1 MSDVIGIVKSVG
13 VDQININDVS
23 YQVAP
28 NAARFLSGY
37 REGQQVYANIKNGQV
52 SFLQDYARY
61 MENQANKP
69 QRGGGYQPRHVP
81 VPNNIPQPPVVQQV
95 DKSASPFSM
104 RDEMDMMK
112 SAAACA
118 TGIIKSMIESQYF
131 TSGEIGKILPLM
143 NQLMHGIYEDEKA
156 LVRGNDE
163 EKKE

>member
-1 MSDVIGIVKSVG
+1 MTDVIGIVKSVG
-13 VDQININDVS
+13 VNEININDVT

-28 NAARFLSGY
+28 QAAKYLSGY

-81 VPNNIPQPPVVQQV
+81 VPNTIPQPPVVQQV
-95 DKSASPFSM
+95 STSTSPFSM

-118 TGIIKSMIESQYF
+118 TGIIKSMIESQFF
-131 TSGEIGKILPLM
+131 TSGEIDKIRPLM

-156 LVRGNDE
+156 LLKGNDE
-163 EKKE
+163 E

>member
-1 MSDVIGIVKSVG
+1 MTDVIGIVKSIG
-13 VDQININDVS
+13 VDTININDVS

-28 NAARFLSGY
+28 QAARFLSGY
-37 REGQQVYANIKNGQV
+37 REGQQVYANVKEGKV

-69 QRGGGYQPRHVP
+69 PRGGGYQPRHVP
-81 VPNNIPQPPVVQQV
+81 VPSNIPQPPVVQ
-95 DKSASPFSM
+95 SAQKTDSPFSM

-118 TGIIKSMIESQYF
+118 TGIIKSMIESQFF
-131 TSGEIGKILPLM
+131 TSAEIDKIRPIM

-156 LVRGNDE
+156 LLKGNDE
-163 EKKE
+163 E